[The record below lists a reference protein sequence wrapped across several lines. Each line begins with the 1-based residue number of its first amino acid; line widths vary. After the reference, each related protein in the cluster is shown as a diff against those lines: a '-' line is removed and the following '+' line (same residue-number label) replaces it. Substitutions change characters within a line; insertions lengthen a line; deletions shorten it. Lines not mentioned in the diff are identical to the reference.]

1 MFELQILF
9 ANIVLPIVI
18 SVVAIGL
25 AVLVWRSSPAS
36 EVGTSTEN
44 LPLGNSDVQAS
55 LASSPATVVITGLAA
70 MASIAVAF
78 QMRNGFEA
86 WPEDSWRRI
95 PHATVIVAL
104 AGVLTTFLPAFPRW
118 ILRAGALA
126 VASWMVFPVGESW
139 EFLAERKMLW
149 LAAMALAPFVGWVCV
164 GRCSVGQSAALG
176 FGWIMCFATATLLT
190 AQSFLK
196 VTEPMFAVSSVIG
209 CFAIATLRW
218 KLKPSASWLDGAAG
232 PCLFAYAAFIANAQ
246 FNSYAGITDWLSFL
260 AMFTPAVAG
269 LLSVV
274 FFPFDAGGLT
284 TADSAQGAKNARR
297 GAAMLL
303 PCATLLLCVAT
314 AAPVAVWTYYA
325 AGLGEQSSEE
335 EW

>member
-1 MFELQILF
+1 MFELQILL

-18 SVVAIGL
+18 SVVSIGL
-25 AVLVWRSSPAS
+25 AVLWRRRSP
-36 EVGTSTEN
+36 V
-44 LPLGNSDVQAS
+44 SDVETPPS
-55 LASSPATVVITGLAA
+55 TTPLVGSSATVVFGGLAA
-70 MASIAVAF
+70 MASIVVAF
-78 QMRNGFEA
+78 QVRNGFEA

-95 PHATVIVAL
+95 PHAVSVVAL
-104 AGVLTTFLPAFPRW
+104 ASVMTTLLPALPRW
-118 ILRAGALA
+118 LVRAGALML
-126 VASWMVFPVGESW
+126 ASWLVFPVGDSW
-139 EFLAERKMLW
+139 EFLADRKTLW
-149 LAAMALAPFVGWVCV
+149 LAAMAVAPFVGWICV

-176 FGWIMCFATATLLT
+176 FGWILCCATATLLT

-196 VTEPMFAVSSVIG
+196 VTEPMFAVSSVLG

-218 KLKPSASWLDGAAG
+218 KFRSSASWLDGAAG

-260 AMFTPAVAG
+260 AMFTPAIAA

-274 FFPFDAGGLT
+274 FFPLDAAEFT
-284 TADSAQGAKNARR
+284 TADSAQGAKNTRR
-297 GAAMLL
+297 GAAVLL
-303 PCATLLLCVAT
+303 SCATLLLCFAA

-325 AGLGEQSSEE
+325 AGLGEQSSKE